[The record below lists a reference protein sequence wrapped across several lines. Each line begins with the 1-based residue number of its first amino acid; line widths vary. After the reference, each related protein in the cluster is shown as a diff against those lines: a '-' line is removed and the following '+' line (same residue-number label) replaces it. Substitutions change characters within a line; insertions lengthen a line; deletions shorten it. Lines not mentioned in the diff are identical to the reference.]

1 MQQATRRL
9 TTVSLVVKIALAEDF
24 PQAEPYLP
32 QVPSF
37 DPLVPAIFHLFL
49 LDRTTWF
56 EK

>member
-24 PQAEPYLP
+24 P